1 MSKVDLNLVRNAFGR
16 LVLTRSDGQQ
26 FEGVVPVRAFPLQA
40 ANECISILDDQGEEL
55 AWIDRLSDL
64 TKDTLRLVIEELDC
78 REMMPVIRKITRV
91 SSFTT
96 PSSWDVETDRGATS
110 FILDDEGDIR
120 RINLKA
126 VLISDSHG
134 IPFFINNIETL
145 DKHSKNL
152 LERFV

>member
-1 MSKVDLNLVRNAFGR
+1 MSKVDLNLIRNAFGR

-26 FEGVVPVRAFPLQA
+26 VEGVVPVRAFPLQA
-40 ANECISILDDQGEEL
+40 PNECISLLDDQGEEL
-55 AWIDRLSDL
+55 AWIDCLSDL
-64 TKDTLRLVIEELDC
+64 TDDTQRLVIEELDC
-78 REMMPVIRKITRV
+78 REMMPVISKIKRV

-96 PSSWDVETDRGATS
+96 PSSWDVETDRGETS
-110 FILDDEGDIR
+110 FTLDDEGDIR
-120 RINLKA
+120 RVNLNA

-134 IPFFINNIETL
+134 IPFFIKNIETL